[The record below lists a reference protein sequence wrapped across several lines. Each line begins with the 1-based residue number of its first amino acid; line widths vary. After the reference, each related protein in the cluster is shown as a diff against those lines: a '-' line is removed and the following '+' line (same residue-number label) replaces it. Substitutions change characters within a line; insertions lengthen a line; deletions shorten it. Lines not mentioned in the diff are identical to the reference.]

1 MTRKLIRSD
10 WRLVQV
16 EKGGEVIV
24 SDIEDECKAYYL
36 FLRAFKFGISHKVG
50 YSLYVFNNLYLHSY
64 CDLLTKKYYENKMVQ
79 KKCDTIRE
87 SLNNV
92 VEGFAT
98 GKVFND
104 KIILS
109 RKGITLTF
117 KKWSSSCSSM

>member
-1 MTRKLIRSD
+1 MKQRKIKRYSLIALVICVISVVIAIQIHMTRKLIRSD

-64 CDLLTKKYYENKMVQ
+64 CDLLKKNTM
-79 KKCDTIRE
+79 
-87 SLNNV
+87 
-92 VEGFAT
+92 
-98 GKVFND
+98 
-104 KIILS
+104 KI
-109 RKGITLTF
+109 KWF
-117 KKWSSSCSSM
+117 KKSAIQSENL